1 MTPMYQVV
9 KTAEASISDG
19 FTTLNIARTD
29 GKKGKSG
36 SVIVVPVL
44 SDSVLFLI
52 QGADVGKA
60 FIVDAIDALRSRIA
74 SSINSKGNI
83 ITSDKLN
90 IDAIFAAMRLET
102 ESQRLTKDSIGAWF
116 DADLLALMKAR
127 FAVKLPGISDLKM
140 VGITDQYRA
149 KFQSLAGRDGFIPD
163 AIKSQLVTAM
173 ELLPAEYESVIG
185 TKLLEKLTAEVEN
198 DTLELLD

>member
-1 MTPMYQVV
+1 MTTMYPVV
-9 KTAEASISDG
+9 KTAEAIVGEG
-19 FTTLNIARTD
+19 FTTLNISRTD

-36 SVIVVPVL
+36 SVIVVPGL

-60 FIVDAIDALRSRIA
+60 FIVDAVDALRSRMA
-74 SSINSKGNI
+74 SSINGKGNTV
-83 ITSDKLN
+83 TSDKLG
-90 IDAIFAAMRLET
+90 IDAILAAMKLET

-116 DADLLALMKAR
+116 DTALLHLMQAR

-140 VGITDQYRA
+140 ANITDQYRA

-173 ELLPAEYESVIG
+173 ELLHEDYESIIG
-185 TKLLEKLTAEVEN
+185 TKILEKLTAVT
-198 DTLELLD
+198 DDSMLELLD

>member
-1 MTPMYQVV
+1 MTTMYPVV
-9 KTAEASISDG
+9 KTAEAIVDQG
-19 FTTLNIARTD
+19 LTTLNVARTD

-36 SVIVVPVL
+36 MVIVVPEL

-52 QGADVGKA
+52 EQSDAGKA
-60 FIVDAIDALRSRIA
+60 FFIDAIDALRSRIA
-74 SSINSKGNI
+74 SSINAKGNK
-83 ITSDKLN
+83 ITSDKLGT
-90 IDAIFAAMRLET
+90 DAMLAQMKLET
-102 ESQRLTKDSIGAWF
+102 ESQRLTKDSIGIWF
-116 DADLLALMKAR
+116 DDDLLALMKAR

-140 VGITDQYRA
+140 AGITDQYRC

-185 TKLLEKLTAEVEN
+185 TKILEKLTAVT
-198 DTLELLD
+198 DDSMLELLD

>member
-1 MTPMYQVV
+1 MSTMYPVV
-9 KTAEASISDG
+9 KTAEAIVNEG
-19 FTTLNIARTD
+19 LTTLNVARTD

-74 SSINSKGNI
+74 SSINSKGNT
-83 ITSDKLN
+83 ITSDKLG
-90 IDAIFAAMRLET
+90 IDAILAAMKLET
-102 ESQRLTKDSIGAWF
+102 ESQRMTKDSIGIWF
-116 DADLLALMKAR
+116 DDDLLALMKAR
-127 FAVKLPGISDLKM
+127 FAVKLPGISDGKM
-140 VGITDQYRA
+140 AGITYQYRC

-163 AIKSQLVTAM
+163 AVKSQLVTAM

-185 TKLLEKLTAEVEN
+185 TKLLEKLTAVT
-198 DTLELLD
+198 DDSMLELLD